1 LSQDLKAN
9 TDRADGLQ
17 KEKDRVQADLAR
29 TEIEVAKQT
38 EINEKARGDILKLT
52 QEKDQQKVDMQKA
65 IEELKSKAS
74 SMGTS

>member
-1 LSQDLKAN
+1 MSQDLKAN